1 VTGATNVT
9 AAIPLTALRPPQTRA
24 DRARRAIVTLLA
36 LVLIAFPF
44 LGSAFHGLGFDW
56 DIGDDDVDSI
66 ANALAYAML
75 ALGLNLV
82 VGFAGLLDLGY
93 AAFFAIGAYTYGILT
108 AFQVMPHWSAFWE
121 PLAALGLVAKYH
133 QETGDLVHFT
143 LSFWLALPL
152 AAGLSAACGVLFGLP
167 TLRLRGDYLAIVT
180 LGFGE
185 IVPIVFRNVDSVTNG
200 AAGLN
205 GVMAPTLFGFNFRVD
220 PTPYYYV
227 GLVLTALLIF
237 ISFRLRDSRIG
248 RSWMAIREDETAAGA
263 MGVDHVKTKLMAFA
277 IGAAFAGMTGVFFVA
292 KLQTATPDMFGFPV
306 SVMILVMV
314 VFGGM
319 GSVWGVVA
327 GAAVLSLLQ
336 SWFLPSLT
344 QWSHALGAAINNQ
357 WLQQIDLARSIELI
371 FGIILVVM
379 MLYRRD
385 GLIPATRKQDSL
397 SFEAQNVQGVRR
409 GGFDRAV
416 AAKVL
421 GELPMQG
428 AALLKVRG
436 VTVKFGGLTAL
447 NAVDL
452 TVPAGGV
459 VAVIGPNGSGKSTL
473 FNVITGLVPA
483 DSGSIRFDGVEIL
496 GLKPHEILQRGIA
509 RTFQNIRLFANLQ
522 VIDNVMIGQHARLRT
537 GLLGAVLRLPRARAE
552 ERAALARALDIVSL
566 FGNRLAPRLTQVV
579 SALSYANRRRVEI
592 ARALATRPKILLLDE
607 PTAGMN
613 PAETL
618 ELAEQIKT
626 LHELGLTVLIIE
638 HKLDVVTRL
647 ADTVVVLDHGEK
659 LVEGPPDEVRRN
671 EDVLRAYLGR
681 AATEAAHAA

>member
-1 VTGATNVT
+1 MSDVTTLDAARSKEAKSARQRT
-9 AAIPLTALRPPQTRA
+9 AF
-24 DRARRAIVTLLA
+24 VVLLA
-36 LVLIAFPF
+36 VVMLTFPY

-56 DIGDDDVDSI
+56 DIGDDDVDSV
-66 ANALAYAML
+66 ANALAYVTL
-75 ALGLNLV
+75 ALGLNIV

-93 AAFFAIGAYTYGILT
+93 AAFFAIGAYTYGVLT
-108 AFQVMPHWSAFWE
+108 AFQVMPAWSPTWEAFAW
-121 PLAALGLVAKYH
+121 LQLVEKVHMNGA
-133 QETGDLVHFT
+133 DLVHFT

-152 AAGLSAACGVLFGLP
+152 AAVLTAVCGVAFGLP

-185 IVPIVFRNVDSVTNG
+185 IVPIVFRNVPSVTNG

-205 GVMAPTLFGFNFRVD
+205 GVQAPHLFGFSFRVD

-227 GLVLTALLIF
+227 GVALVVLLMF
-237 ISFRLRDSRIG
+237 VSVRLRDSRIG

-263 MGVDHVKTKLMAFA
+263 MGVDHVKSKLLAFA

-344 QWSHALGAAINNQ
+344 GWIHAGGAVVGND
-357 WLQQIDLARSIELI
+357 WLQQIDLARSTELI

-385 GLIPATRKQDSL
+385 GLIPAARKTAAL
-397 SFEAQNVQGVRR
+397 SFDAQHVQSVRR
-409 GGFDRAV
+409 GGFDEAV
-416 AAKVL
+416 AARVL
-421 GELPMQG
+421 GAMPRG
-428 AALLKVRG
+428 GGNLLEVRG
-436 VTVKFGGLTAL
+436 VTVRFGGLTAL
-447 NAVDL
+447 NAVDIN
-452 TVPAGGV
+452 VPTGGV

-483 DSGSIRFDGVEIL
+483 ESGSIRFDGAEIL
-496 GLKPHEILQRGIA
+496 GMRPHEILARGVA
-509 RTFQNIRLFANLQ
+509 RTFQNIRLFSNLA
-522 VIDNVMIGQHARLRT
+522 VLDNVMIGQHARLRT
-537 GLLGAVLRLPRARAE
+537 GVVGAVLRLPGTRTEERRARE
-552 ERAALARALDIVSL
+552 RALDIVTL
-566 FGNRLAPRLTQVV
+566 FGNRLLPRIAQVV
-579 SALSYANRRRVEI
+579 SGLSYANRRRVEI
-592 ARALATRPKILLLDE
+592 ARALATQPKILLLDE

-618 ELAEQIKT
+618 ELAEQIKS
-626 LHELGLTVLIIE
+626 LHKLGLTILIIE
-638 HKLDVVTRL
+638 HKLDVVTQL

-659 LVEGPPDEVRRN
+659 LTEGRPAEVRRN

>member
-1 VTGATNVT
+1 MNASTM
-9 AAIPLTALRPPQTRA
+9 LTALRPIETAR
-24 DRARRAIVTLLA
+24 DRARRATVTVLT

-44 LGSAFHGLGFDW
+44 LGNAFHGLGLDW

-66 ANALAYAML
+66 ANALAYATL
-75 ALGLNLV
+75 ALGLNIV

-93 AAFFAIGAYTYGILT
+93 AAFFAIGAYTYGVLT
-108 AFQVMPHWSAFWE
+108 AFQVLPPWSSFWE
-121 PLAALGLVAKYH
+121 PFAMLGLVQKYH
-133 QETGDLVHFT
+133 QEAGDLVHFT

-152 AAGLSAACGVLFGLP
+152 AAVIAAGCGVLFGLP

-185 IVPIVFRNVDSVTNG
+185 IVPIVFRNVPYVTNG

-205 GVMAPTLFGFNFRVD
+205 GVMAPTLFGFSFRVD
-220 PTPYYYV
+220 PMPYYYV
-227 GLVLTALLIF
+227 GLLLTALLIF

-248 RSWMAIREDETAAGA
+248 RAWMAIREDETAAGA

-344 QWSHALGAAINNQ
+344 QWAHAIGASLDNA
-357 WLQQIDLARSIELI
+357 WLQQVDFARSIELI

-385 GLIPATRKQDSL
+385 GLIPATRKQHAL

-409 GGFDRAV
+409 GGFDPAA

-421 GELPMQG
+421 GDLTHKSG
-428 AALLKVRG
+428 NLLEVRG
-436 VTVKFGGLTAL
+436 VTVRFGGLVAL
-447 NAVDL
+447 NKVDIA
-452 TVPAGGV
+452 VPAGGV

-473 FNVITGLVPA
+473 FNVITGLVLA
-483 DSGSIRFDGVEIL
+483 DGGSIRFDGAEVL
-496 GLKPHEILQRGIA
+496 GLKPHEILRLGIA

-537 GLLGAVLRLPRARAE
+537 GLLGAVLRLPAARAE
-552 ERAALARALDIVSL
+552 EQAAQMRALDIIAL

-618 ELAEQIKT
+618 ELAEQIDS
-626 LHELGLTVLIIE
+626 LHKQGLTILIIE
-638 HKLDVVTRL
+638 HKLDAVTRL

-659 LVEGPPDEVRRN
+659 LVEGKPDEVRRN